1 MNNTEAY
8 QELELI
14 IEQVLNAPTDD
25 FAELATKAE
34 LALVDDLAGA
44 NLREVDLSSVDLR
57 GADLRRADLRGAIL
71 TQTNLTDA
79 KVEKALFGN
88 NLGLSEATKQ
98 ELEKLG
104 AIFEELQQS
113 NLTWLTHLRQILQP
127 LSLPDQI
134 LAQLLDSCQEA
145 AQSSL
150 LVGAKLLYAVEG
162 LFPNQS
168 KTLNQLAQRVIL
180 GYPRSSKVDPQAEA
194 QCPPSYHTATSTQK
208 MVLSLSAA
216 QQIIEALT
224 LEVSPQQPRVE
235 QEWLTTAGWLTLQI
249 EYLTHQQPP
258 KLQIQ
263 GNLPCGGSLQL
274 QGGEDTK
281 VVQSSEP
288 GSLSI
293 EWLNPYPK
301 QKYTLA
307 VYFRSLEQKP
317 LVFTICTN

>member
-25 FAELATKAE
+25 FSELATKAE
-34 LALVDDLAGA
+34 LALVNDLAGA
-44 NLREVDLSSVDLR
+44 NLREVDFSGVDLK
-57 GADLRRADLRGAIL
+57 GADLRGADLRGAIL

-79 KVEKALFGN
+79 KVDKALFGN

-104 AIFEELQQS
+104 AIFEELRQP
-113 NLTWLTHLRQILQP
+113 NLPWLTHLRQLLQP
-127 LSLPDQI
+127 LSIPDQI

-168 KTLNQLAQRVIL
+168 QALNQLAQRVIL
-180 GYPRSSKVDPQAEA
+180 GHHRSGEVSSQAEA
-194 QCPPSYHTATSTQK
+194 PYSPSYSTATSAQK

-216 QQIIEALT
+216 KQIIEALT
-224 LEVSPQQPRVE
+224 LDVSPVQPRVE
-235 QEWLTTAGWLTLQI
+235 RQWLTTAGWLTLQI
-249 EYLTHQQPP
+249 EYLAHQQPP

-274 QGGEDTK
+274 QGGEETK
-281 VVQSSEP
+281 VVQSSEA

-293 EWLNPYPK
+293 ELLNPSPN

-317 LVFTICTN
+317 LVFTMCTN